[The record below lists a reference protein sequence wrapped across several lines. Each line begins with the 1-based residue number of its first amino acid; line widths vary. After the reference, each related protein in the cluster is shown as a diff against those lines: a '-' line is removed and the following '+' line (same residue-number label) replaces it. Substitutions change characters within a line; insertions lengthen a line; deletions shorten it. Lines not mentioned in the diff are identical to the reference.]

1 MRNFYI
7 YLFVAL
13 LGGFGYCLIEILWR
27 RRTHYSMFF
36 AGAVVLSTFY
46 YINSN
51 FSMPLW
57 QKALIGMI
65 IITVL
70 EFVIGVVFNLL
81 LKENVWN
88 YSNMPLNILGQ
99 ICVPFSAIWFVLS
112 AVAFT
117 AIDKAELLLK

>member
-57 QKALIGMI
+57 QKALIGMV

-70 EFVIGVVFNLL
+70 EFVIGVVFNLV

-88 YSNMPLNILGQ
+88 YSNMSLNILGQ

-117 AIDKAELLLK
+117 VIDKAELLLK

>member
-1 MRNFYI
+1 
-7 YLFVAL
+7 
-13 LGGFGYCLIEILWR
+13 
-27 RRTHYSMFF
+27 MFF

-57 QKALIGMI
+57 QKALIGMV

>member
-1 MRNFYI
+1 
-7 YLFVAL
+7 
-13 LGGFGYCLIEILWR
+13 
-27 RRTHYSMFF
+27 MFF

-51 FSMPLW
+51 FSMPLR
-57 QKALIGMI
+57 QKTLIGMV

-70 EFVIGVVFNLL
+70 EFVIGAVFNLV

-99 ICVPFSAIWFVLS
+99 ICVPFSAIWFMLS